1 MKEVPVLRPH
11 LANASV
17 FLPYAQDPYGQLG
30 LVVDVQYGANDT
42 YGDIIQRAH
51 AQIRLGRFEAETPG
65 APINESSCC
74 LASTCRCRNALFL
87 FAECS
92 YLIFRRCD
100 PLQQLRSVPADARPS
115 NSFVAWGDEPDAIVI
130 HVQVKPH
137 PQPGIRQQ
145 PGESLISVSTS
156 ESTSAAGAG
165 GILSASSQFSAVG
178 TLWIQWC
185 HSHHRRSCFFARLL
199 LCLGCC
205 LSGLACIA
213 VFASCSC
220 LPAFL
225 WCLPCLP
232 PCCFLVSRLRACLR
246 SRRAGALA
254 VTPRSTVPPGSSRA
268 VGHTNLFHQTTST
281 HTVVSW

>member
-1 MKEVPVLRPH
+1 MALMAHAVIMKEVPVLRPH

-17 FLPYAQDPYGQLG
+17 FLPYAQDPYGQPG
-30 LVVDVQYGANDT
+30 LVVDVKYGANDT

-100 PLQQLRSVPADARPS
+100 PLALQQLRSVRADARPS

-145 PGESLISVSTS
+145 PGESLEVAMPVSEPRS
-156 ESTSAAGAG
+156 APRFELADSAAS
-165 GILSASSQFSAVG
+165 SAPAAYSRCA
-178 TLWIQWC
+178 
-185 HSHHRRSCFFARLL
+185 AR
-199 LCLGCC
+199 
-205 LSGLACIA
+205 
-213 VFASCSC
+213 
-220 LPAFL
+220 
-225 WCLPCLP
+225 
-232 PCCFLVSRLRACLR
+232 
-246 SRRAGALA
+246 
-254 VTPRSTVPPGSSRA
+254 
-268 VGHTNLFHQTTST
+268 
-281 HTVVSW
+281 